1 MGTFLSTMV
10 GVLVGGIVTWAVAKC
25 YYKKASEELQKE
37 AHELRRLNELMLL
50 GMEHAGW
57 IELNRDNSGKIL
69 GFRQVIGVPSIL
81 TEEKFG
87 TPTITVTPPKSNT

>member
-1 MGTFLSTMV
+1 MGTIISAIA
-10 GVLVGGIVTWAVAKC
+10 GVLVGGIVTWAVARY

-57 IELNRDNSGKIL
+57 IELSRNNSGKIV
-69 GFRQVIGVPSIL
+69 GFRQVIAVSSISS
-81 TEEKFG
+81 EEKFG
-87 TPTITVTPPKSNT
+87 TPTITVAPPKSNT